1 MEASGVGVGVA
12 PPEAVAAVTSG
23 PGSGG
28 NTPHT
33 IPVTLVSGA
42 SSAQVSL
49 SEGSPWHS
57 WNFFQQQ
64 AGEQL
69 CLANLA
75 RPQEIGFI

>member
-23 PGSGG
+23 PSSGG

-33 IPVTLVSGA
+33 IPVTLVSAA
-42 SSAQVSL
+42 SSAQLPL
-49 SEGSPWHS
+49 SEGSPCHS

-64 AGEQL
+64 AGGQL
-69 CLANLA
+69 CLASPA
-75 RPQEIGFI
+75 GPQEMGFI